1 MAVVIRSGL
10 LCVRLRMAK
19 IQRTLSSMT
28 EVSLT
33 FVRRCGVVVTWGV
46 GWVAGWVVQTIAPVQ
61 AAERLAVR
69 YRAWERSI
77 PIASLAQYA
86 ATGDADDELSAY
98 LDYLP
103 ASTRDRLPALLST
116 PLPIEAVEASQFL
129 YSPQG
134 EFLLQRLSVVFS
146 TDASDRSHET
156 TFKGLRGA
164 IVAAANSP
172 TGLTPIALLEAF
184 PTRTLYLKIG
194 EAIAAADSVRETLN
208 SSQAELS
215 RLEAIAALAPPAAA
229 EVYDRWQTLQQ
240 PGHYTWRIEPIEL
253 RDRTRNFPYGHRI
266 NADLYRPTDTAS
278 RRGTNPSIPIAKL
291 PPTPLIVISHGVGS
305 DRRTF
310 YYLAEYLASQ
320 GFAVLVPEHA
330 GSNAKHL
337 QALLRGSENEIAK
350 PSEFDDRPRDISLLL
365 DEVTRR
371 IAFDSDLV
379 GQIDP
384 SRTIVIGHSFGGY
397 TALALAGATIATN
410 SLQQTCTDLDQQW
423 SWNLSLLLQCR
434 LLTLVNQEPL
444 MPRWRDERVRGL
456 ILISPIGGAMFDDHS
471 LAELDLPVLILAGT
485 ADTIAPA
492 YLEQIPLFERLPMA
506 DRQLVL
512 WQGGTHFSSIA
523 VPPGEQPSIS
533 LPASLVGPDP
543 RIAHRHLEAISL
555 AFARAHL
562 MDNPDAQALLT
573 PSALTALGN
582 ATLPIVAIDS
592 AAFVSRLSPVM
603 DTP

>member
-1 MAVVIRSGL
+1 
-10 LCVRLRMAK
+10 
-19 IQRTLSSMT
+19 MT
-28 EVSLT
+28 IA
-33 FVRRCGVVVTWGV
+33 CGVGLAAS
-46 GWVAGWVVQTIAPVQ
+46 WVIQAIAPVQ

-77 PIASLAQYA
+77 SIDSLAHYA
-86 ATGDADDELSAY
+86 ATGDADDELDAY

-103 ASTRDRLPALLST
+103 ATTRDRLPDLLST
-116 PLPIEAVEASQFL
+116 PLPIGAVEASQFL

-134 EFLLQRLSVVFS
+134 EFLLQRLSVAFS
-146 TDASDRSHET
+146 TDASDRSRDT

-164 IVAAANSP
+164 IVTAANSSS
-172 TGLTPIALLEAF
+172 GLTPIALLEAF

-194 EAIAAADSVRETLN
+194 EAIAAVDSVRETLDT
-208 SSQAELS
+208 SQAELS
-215 RLEAIAALAPPAAA
+215 RIEAIAALEPPAEAA
-229 EVYDRWQTLQQ
+229 IRDQWQAIQRR
-240 PGHYTWRIEPIEL
+240 GSHAWRVEL
-253 RDRTRNFPYGHRI
+253 VEIRDRTRNFPYGHRAS
-266 NADLYRPTDTAS
+266 ADLYIPEMPAANLTLTRETDLT
-278 RRGTNPSIPIAKL
+278 RIAKSSAA
-291 PPTPLIVISHGVGS
+291 PLIVISHGVGS

-310 YYLAEYLASQ
+310 YYLAEYLASH

-371 IAFDSDLV
+371 IAFDPDLV
-379 GQIDP
+379 GQIDT

-397 TALALAGATIATN
+397 TALALAGATIDPT
-410 SLQQTCTDLDQQW
+410 SLRQTCTDLDQQW

-434 LLTLVNQEPL
+434 LLTLVDDAPL
-444 MPRWRDERVRGL
+444 MPQWRDERVRGA
-456 ILISPIGGAMFDDHS
+456 ILISPIGGAIFDDRG
-471 LAELDLPVLILAGT
+471 LANITVPILMLAGT

-506 DRQLVL
+506 DRQLAI

-523 VPPGEQPSIS
+523 VPPGEEPSIA
-533 LPASLVGPDP
+533 LPSILVGPDP
-543 RIAHRHLEAISL
+543 QIAHRDLEAISL
-555 AFARAHL
+555 AFIRAHL
-562 MDNPDAQALLT
+562 MDNPDAHSLLA
-573 PSALTALGN
+573 PSALAALGN

-592 AAFVSRLSPVM
+592 ASLDR
-603 DTP
+603 DQTGHETGGE

>member
-1 MAVVIRSGL
+1 
-10 LCVRLRMAK
+10 
-19 IQRTLSSMT
+19 MT
-28 EVSLT
+28 EFSVT
-33 FVRRCGVVVTWGV
+33 FVRRCGVVAACWV
-46 GWVAGWVVQTIAPVQ
+46 GWVAGVLQTIAPVQ

-77 PIASLAQYA
+77 SIASLAQYA
-86 ATGDADDELSAY
+86 ETGEADDELSAY
-98 LDYLP
+98 LAYLP
-103 ASTRDRLPALLST
+103 TATRDRLPALLST

-146 TDASDRSHET
+146 TDASDRSRET

-164 IVAAANSP
+164 IVAAANSSA
-172 TGLTPIALLEAF
+172 GLTPIALLEAF

-215 RLEAIAALAPPAAA
+215 RIEAIAALAPPAAA
-229 EVYDRWQTLQQ
+229 DIQDQWETLHQRG
-240 PGHYTWRIEPIEL
+240 GHTWRIEPIEL

-266 NADLYRPTDTAS
+266 NADLYIPTAPAI
-278 RRGTNPSIPIAKL
+278 RRDSHAMPIAKL
-291 PPTPLIVISHGVGS
+291 PATPLIVISHGVGS

-310 YYLAEYLASQ
+310 YYLAEYLASH

-337 QALLRGSENEIAK
+337 QALLQGSENEIAK

-371 IAFDSDLV
+371 IAFDSNLV

-397 TALALAGATIATN
+397 TALALAGATVDTN
-410 SLQQTCTDLDQQW
+410 SLRQTCIDLDQQW

-434 LLTLVNQEPL
+434 LLTLVDAEPL
-444 MPRWRDERVRGL
+444 MPRWRDERVQGV
-456 ILISPIGGAMFDDHS
+456 ILISPIGSAIFDDHG
-471 LAELDLPVLILAGT
+471 LADLDLPVLMLAGT

-492 YLEQIPLFERLPMA
+492 YLEQIPLFERLPMT

-512 WQGGTHFSSIA
+512 WRGGTHFSSIA
-523 VPPGEQPSIS
+523 VPPGDRPSFS
-533 LPASLVGPDP
+533 LPPSLVGPDP
-543 RIAHRHLEAISL
+543 QIAHRHLKAISL

-562 MDNPDAQALLT
+562 MGNPDAQDLLAPNAL
-573 PSALTALGN
+573 AALGN
-582 ATLPIVAIDS
+582 TTLPIVAIDS
-592 AAFVSRLSPVM
+592 ATVDRNSGGQPIPEISTLSE
-603 DTP
+603 DELD

>member
-1 MAVVIRSGL
+1 MAI
-10 LCVRLRMAK
+10 A
-19 IQRTLSSMT
+19 
-28 EVSLT
+28 
-33 FVRRCGVVVTWGV
+33 CGVGLA
-46 GWVAGWVVQTIAPVQ
+46 AGWVFQTIAPVQ

-77 PIASLAQYA
+77 SIASLAHYA

-103 ASTRDRLPALLST
+103 TTTRDRLPDLLST
-116 PLPIEAVEASQFL
+116 PLSIGAVEASQFL

-146 TDASDRSHET
+146 TDARDRSRET

-172 TGLTPIALLEAF
+172 SGLTPIALLEAF

-194 EAIAAADSVRETLN
+194 EAIAAVDSVRETLDT
-208 SSQAELS
+208 SQAELS
-215 RLEAIAALAPPAAA
+215 RIAAIAALEPPAEAA
-229 EVYDRWQTLQQ
+229 IRDQWQVIRRR
-240 PGHYTWRIEPIEL
+240 GSHEWRIESIDI
-253 RDRTRNFPYGHRI
+253 RDQTRNFPYGHRAS
-266 NADLYRPTDTAS
+266 ADLYMPYL
-278 RRGTNPSIPIAKL
+278 PIAQPMAAGATDSADSAKS
-291 PPTPLIVISHGVGS
+291 PAAPLIVISHGVGS
-305 DRRTF
+305 DRHTF
-310 YYLAEYLASQ
+310 YYLAEYLASH

-371 IAFDSDLV
+371 LAFDPDLV
-379 GQIDP
+379 GQIDT

-397 TALALAGATIATN
+397 TALALAGATIDTT
-410 SLQQTCTDLDQQW
+410 SLRQTCTDLDQQW

-434 LLTLVNQEPL
+434 LLTLVEDAPL
-444 MPRWRDERVRGL
+444 IPQWRDERVRGV
-456 ILISPIGGAMFDDHS
+456 ILVSPIGGAIFDGRG
-471 LAELDLPVLILAGT
+471 LAAMTVPVLMLAGT

-506 DRQLVL
+506 DRQLAI

-523 VPPGEQPSIS
+523 VPPGEEPSIA
-533 LPASLVGPDP
+533 LPSILVGPDP
-543 RIAHRHLEAISL
+543 QIAHRDLEAISL
-555 AFARAHL
+555 AFIRAHL
-562 MDNPDAQALLT
+562 MDNPDAHALLA
-573 PSALTALGN
+573 PSALAALGN

-592 AAFVSRLSPVM
+592 SSSSGDEINDDEISRQPR
-603 DTP
+603 DP